1 VDEPAADR
9 YDAVV
14 VGGGHNGLACAAYLA
29 EAGRSVLVLER
40 GPTLGGAARSE
51 LVFPGHDARLSTY
64 SYLVSLLPAQVVDEL
79 GLAVTLRRRD
89 VSSYTPRDVGGV
101 LVDAADPA
109 ATAASLGGDYA
120 AWHDLYA
127 MTGRVAERV
136 FPTLTEPLR
145 DRDAVR
151 RHVGDDAAWEA
162 LVERP
167 IGELVERTIADD
179 TVRGIVLTDALIGTF
194 APTDDPADLAA
205 NRCFLYHV
213 IGGGTGHWD
222 VPVGGMGTV
231 SGALASAAAERGAE
245 LVTGTEVVAIE
256 TDGAKATVTTAG
268 GRRIAAR
275 QVFANVAPAVL
286 DRLLGADPTGPAV
299 EGCQVKINML
309 LSRLPRLRDCDV
321 APERA
326 FAGTFHVNERA
337 TQLDRAY
344 RQAAAGVIP
353 DVAPCEIYC
362 HSLTD
367 PTILGPDLRA
377 AGAHTLT
384 LFALHMP
391 ARLFRADPDAA
402 LRRATESILASLDS
416 VLAEPI
422 ADCLLDGCIDVKGPL
437 DVEASLGMPGGNIF
451 HRPLQWPFAERPE
464 DVGRWGVET
473 AHANVFVCGAG
484 ARRGGGVSA
493 IPGRNAA
500 MAALGRRC

>member
-1 VDEPAADR
+1 VEEPSRSA

-14 VGGGHNGLACAAYLA
+14 IGGGHNGLACAAYLA
-29 EAGRSVLVLER
+29 GAGRSVLVLER
-40 GPTLGGAARSE
+40 SAALGGAARSE
-51 LVFPGHDARLSTY
+51 AVFPGQGASLSTY
-64 SYLVSLLPAQVVDEL
+64 AYLVSLLPPLIAEEL
-79 GLAVTLRRRD
+79 DLALTLRRRE
-89 VSSYTPRDVGGV
+89 VSSYTPRGDGGV

-109 ATAASLGGDYA
+109 ATAASLGVDGA
-120 AWHDLYA
+120 GWEELYA
-127 MTGRVAERV
+127 MTARVAERV

-145 DRDAVR
+145 DRDALR
-151 RHVGDDAAWEA
+151 RHVGDDAAWSA

-167 IGELVERTIADD
+167 IGELIERTLTDD
-179 TVRGIVLTDALIGTF
+179 TTRGIVLTDALIGTF
-194 APTDDPADLAA
+194 THAHDLAA

-231 SGALASAAAERGAE
+231 TAALAAAADKRGAE
-245 LVTGTEVVAIE
+245 LVTGTEVVAVE
-256 TDGAKATVTTAG
+256 TDGREATVTTAA
-268 GRRIAAR
+268 GRRISAR

-286 DRLLGADPTGPAV
+286 DRLLGAAPTGPDP
-299 EGCQVKINML
+299 EGAQVKINML
-309 LSRLPRLRDCDV
+309 LSRLPRLRDRDV

-326 FAGTFHVNERA
+326 FAGTFHVNEGYR
-337 TQLDRAY
+337 QLERAY
-344 RQAAAGVIP
+344 RQAQAGRVP
-353 DVAPCEIYC
+353 DLAPCEIYC

-367 PTILGPDLRA
+367 PSILGPDLQA

-391 ARLFRADPDAA
+391 ARLFRADPAA
-402 LRRATESILASLDS
+402 TLAEATSSILASLDG

-422 ADCLLDGCIDVKGPL
+422 ADCLLDGCVDVKGPL
-437 DVEASLGMPGGNIF
+437 DVEAGLGMPGGNIF
-451 HRPLQWPFAERPE
+451 HRELQWPFAERSE

-473 AHANVFVCGAG
+473 RHANVFVCGAG

-500 MAALGRRC
+500 IAALGRRA